1 MNSINALS
9 IKKKMHACSHDGHTT
24 MLLGAA
30 RNLSEVK
37 SFNGT
42 IHFIF
47 QPAGEGGASAK
58 AMMEDG
64 LFEKFACDAVYGFH
78 NMPGIEAGQIGVR
91 ARPHDGG

>member
-1 MNSINALS
+1 
-9 IKKKMHACSHDGHTT
+9 

-47 QPAGEGGASAK
+47 QPAEEGGAGAK
-58 AMMEDG
+58 TMMEDG
-64 LFEKFACDAVYGFH
+64 LFEKFACDAIYGLH
-78 NMPGIEAGQIGVR
+78 NMPGLEAGQIGVR